1 MKVLNYTPLIDNTEL
16 KYLRKCIDSKWLS
29 SSGPLVKKFENKI
42 KKFTGSKYA
51 VACSNGT
58 TALQL
63 AIRLLNPSYGDEIL
77 LPSLTFIA
85 SANSV
90 IYNNCNPVF
99 LDSDNN
105 YNLDLLKLKIFL
117 KKNTYLKNGFTY
129 NKKTKRKI
137 LALISVSVW
146 GSSSDLFEIKK
157 ILKSKNIYLLED
169 AAEGLGSYCVSNKKK
184 KHLGTFGTL
193 GCISFNLNKIITTG
207 GGGIILTDNKRLA
220 LKAKYLSLQAKDNP
234 LKWIHNEV
242 GYNFGLSNLHAA
254 IGLAQLLKLKKI
266 IKNKKKIYKSYKE
279 GIKNN
284 KNYEIFSPPKYIS
297 SNYWM
302 NVLIIKNK
310 NINLKKL
317 YNKFISKNIEVKYV
331 WFPCHLQK
339 QFKKYQNF
347 NIKNSLKLV
356 SNSLLLPSSSNLS
369 KKEINSILK
378 VLK

>member
-1 MKVLNYTPLIDNTEL
+1 MKISNYSPSIDKSEL
-16 KYLRKCIDSKWLS
+16 KYLKKCIDTKWLS
-29 SSGPLVKKFENKI
+29 SSGPFVKKFENKI

-58 TALQL
+58 TALHL
-63 AIRLLNPSYGDEIL
+63 AIRLLNPNYGDEIL

-85 SANSV
+85 SANAV
-90 IYNNCNPVF
+90 IYNNCKPIF
-99 LDSDNN
+99 LDSDDK
-105 YNLDLLKLKIFL
+105 YNLDLTKLKIFL
-117 KKNTYLKNGFTY
+117 KKNTYLNNGYTY
-129 NKKTKRKI
+129 NKKTKKKI

-146 GSSSDLFEIKK
+146 GSSSDLFQIKK
-157 ILKSKNIYLLED
+157 ILKGKNIHLIED
-169 AAEGLGSYCVSNKKK
+169 TAEGLGSYCVSNKKK
-184 KHLGTFGTL
+184 KHLGTFGIF

-220 LKAKYLSLQAKDNP
+220 LKAKYLSLQAKDNH

-242 GYNFGLSNLHAA
+242 GYNFGLSNLHAS
-254 IGLAQLLKLKKI
+254 IGLAQFSKLKKI
-266 IKNKKKIYKSYKE
+266 IKNKKKIFKSYLE
-279 GIKNN
+279 GIENN
-284 KNYEIFSPPKYIS
+284 KNYEVFSPPEYIL

-310 NINLKKL
+310 SINLKKL

-339 QFKKYQNF
+339 QFRKYQNF
-347 NIKNSLKLV
+347 NVKNALKLAN
-356 SNSLLLPSSSNLS
+356 NSLLLPSSSNLS
-369 KKEINSILK
+369 KKEINRILK